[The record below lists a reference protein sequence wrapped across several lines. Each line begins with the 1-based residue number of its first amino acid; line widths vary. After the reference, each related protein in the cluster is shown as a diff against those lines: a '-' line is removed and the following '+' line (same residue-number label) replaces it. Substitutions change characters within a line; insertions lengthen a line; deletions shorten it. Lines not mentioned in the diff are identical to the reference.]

1 VRTLGDF
8 FLGPVRPVLLALWAG
23 VAVLLLAACANVA
36 NLLLLRASERT
47 HEIAVRTA
55 LGVTRGRLVR
65 QLLTESLLLAAC
77 GGVAGLLLGLV
88 IVTYPP
94 EGTNPQLIAVL
105 VATLVG
111 AVLGAWMASMA
122 AAAVPNSRLKPF
134 QEEINK
140 GKVLLMVDVPS
151 QQVERVRELVLG
163 RHPEAVSGGQETR
176 FPAFP

>member
-1 VRTLGDF
+1 MRRRLY
-8 FLGPVRPVLLALWAG
+8 FLLPDVESARKTAND
-23 VAVLLLAACANVA
+23 LLLARVEDRHMYFLAKRGTDLGA
-36 NLLLLRASERT
+36 LHEASYAQKSDLM
-47 HEIAVRTA
+47 HGAGIG
-55 LGVTRGRLVR
+55 LGL
-65 QLLTESLLLAAC
+65 

-134 QEEINK
+134 QEEIDK
-140 GKVLLMVDVPS
+140 GKVLLMVDVPN
-151 QQVERVRELVLG
+151 QQVERVRGLVLG